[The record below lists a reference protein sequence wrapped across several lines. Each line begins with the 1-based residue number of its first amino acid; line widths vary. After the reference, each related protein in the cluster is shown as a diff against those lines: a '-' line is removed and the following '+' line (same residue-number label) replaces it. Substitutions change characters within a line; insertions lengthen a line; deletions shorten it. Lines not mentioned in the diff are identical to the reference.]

1 MPAMDE
7 MQGKIAAFFDDF
19 NAAFATFDGER
30 VAAKFAFPC
39 LTRGGDGA
47 SRIFHDPDE
56 LARYFQAYLDEYRAT
71 GCVRCQYSELQVTRL
86 GEEVAVA
93 SVCWSLLDSAMAT
106 VVSWRESYLLNTG
119 SGATTAFA
127 TIDHA

>member
-1 MPAMDE
+1 MNE
-7 MQGKIAAFFDDF
+7 RQGHIAAFFDDF
-19 NAAFATFDGER
+19 NAAFATFDGHR

-39 LTRGGDGA
+39 LTHSRDGA
-47 SRIFHDPDE
+47 SRVFHDQDE
-56 LARYFQAYLDEYRAT
+56 LARYFQAYLDDYCAT
-71 GCVRCQYSELQVTRL
+71 GCVLCQYSELQVVSL

-106 VVSWRESYLLNTG
+106 VVSWRESYLLTLG
-119 SGATTAFA
+119 SGLPTAFA